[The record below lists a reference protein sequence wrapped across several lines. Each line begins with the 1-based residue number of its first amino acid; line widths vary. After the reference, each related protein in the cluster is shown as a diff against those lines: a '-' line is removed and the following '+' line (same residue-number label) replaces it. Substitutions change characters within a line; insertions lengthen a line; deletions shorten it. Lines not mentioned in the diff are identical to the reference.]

1 MNDRGS
7 TIPLILGFVVV
18 GMFTTAAAVA
28 AGDAFVQQRGLQSVC
43 DGAAAAA
50 AAAAADLGRGSGIGA
65 SGYLAFTAVQDA
77 VDRYLAREPDRSSV
91 RVQSNVSP
99 DRTTIALTCTETTH
113 IAFGRA
119 FGKGAGVH
127 HVARS
132 SARAPLSAPGLA
144 SDRSANTIRPGA
156 W

>member
-7 TIPLILGFVVV
+7 TVPLILGFVIV

-50 AAAAADLGRGSGIGA
+50 AAGSGDLGRESGIGA
-65 SGYLAFTAVQDA
+65 TGYLGFTAVQDA
-77 VDRYLAREPDRSSV
+77 VDRYLAREPGRRAV
-91 RVQSNVSP
+91 RVLATVSP
-99 DRTTIALTCTETTH
+99 DRTTVALTCTETTR
-113 IAFGRA
+113 IAFGRV

-127 HVARS
+127 HLVRS
-132 SARAPLSAPGLA
+132 SARSRLS
-144 SDRSANTIRPGA
+144 
-156 W
+156 